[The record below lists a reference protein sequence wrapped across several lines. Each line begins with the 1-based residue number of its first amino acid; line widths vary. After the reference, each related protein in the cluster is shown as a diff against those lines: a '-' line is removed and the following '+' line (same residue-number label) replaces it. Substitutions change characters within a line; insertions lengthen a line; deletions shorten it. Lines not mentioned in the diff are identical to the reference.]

1 MNKNDLVDEVS
12 AAVDLTKTATT
23 QVVDAMI
30 AAVVRAVANG
40 ETVTLSGFGTF
51 ERRHRRARVGRNPRS
66 GQRIPIAATDVPAFR
81 PAPAF
86 RDAVAANQ

>member
-1 MNKNDLVDEVS
+1 VNKNDLVDEVS

-66 GQRIPIAATDVPAFR
+66 GQRIPIAATDVPVFR